1 MGRET
6 LGEVH
11 VVSDLHL
18 GGGRGAQIFDQGKEL
33 AALIHHLAGK
43 TASASEPLA
52 LVLNGD
58 VVDFLASDDALDF
71 DPDHAVAKL
80 DRIIADPSFNPVFRA
95 LSAFVG
101 KPNHRLVIAI
111 GNHDVEL
118 ALPPVRWRLLQHL
131 CRSPD
136 TPGAP
141 AESDGIDELRR
152 GRIELALDGTGWSA
166 NVGKTRV
173 LVVHGNEVDD
183 WNIVDHSTLR
193 EVSEAM
199 LAGAPSPEWRGNAG
213 SRLVVDIMNGVK
225 KKWPVVDLLKPEGK
239 GLVAVLA
246 ALDPSQ
252 LARLRELGPTL
263 VRYAGTS
270 VGRFFGLL
278 GEEGETA
285 NAEQRDAV
293 LAYLLGGSA
302 STASTASA
310 GRAVPVAR
318 NLLSDAEAQ
327 LARGVSPLDVAEANA
342 AGARQLGAGGLIA
355 DLVRRRSP
363 EENLREALAKWLRWD
378 VSFAPSTPD
387 DTFEQLDRSVSPD
400 IGVVIAGHT
409 HLERAIA
416 RGTGGVYF
424 NSGTWARLIQLEAAA
439 LDDAAAFRK
448 VYAAFQ
454 GGTLAALDAL
464 PGLVLR
470 RPTLVSVWREGDQTL
485 GELRRVTLSE
495 AGTRLEPVPNTR
507 LTPRV

>member
-6 LGEVH
+6 FGEVH

-33 AALIHHLAGK
+33 AALIQLLAGK
-43 TASASEPLA
+43 PASASEPLA

-58 VVDFLASDDALDF
+58 VVDFLAGDDALDF

-141 AESDGIDELRR
+141 AESDGVDELRR

-199 LAGAPSPEWRGNAG
+199 LAGAPYPKWRGNAG

-239 GLVAVLA
+239 GLVAVLT

-252 LARLRELGPTL
+252 LARLREIGPTL

-278 GEEGETA
+278 GEEEGEA
-285 NAEQRDAV
+285 ASAEQRDAV
-293 LAYLLGGSA
+293 VTYLLGGTPGA
-302 STASTASA
+302 AA
-310 GRAVPVAR
+310 GVPAPR

-342 AGARQLGAGGLIA
+342 AGARQLGAGGMIA

-378 VSFAPSTPD
+378 VSFAPGTHD
-387 DTFEQLDRSVSPD
+387 DTFAELDRSLNPD

-409 HLERAIA
+409 HLERAIT
-416 RGTGGVYF
+416 RSGGGVYF
-424 NSGTWARLIQLEAAA
+424 NSGTWARLI
-439 LDDAAAFRK
+439 
-448 VYAAFQ
+448 
-454 GGTLAALDAL
+454 
-464 PGLVLR
+464 
-470 RPTLVSVWREGDQTL
+470 
-485 GELRRVTLSE
+485 
-495 AGTRLEPVPNTR
+495 RL
-507 LTPRV
+507 